1 MDIFKTITDAIR
13 PDFSK
18 LFELKSLYFKK
29 QNFKVGDS
37 VKMDARL
44 VDLKKDDTGEYVIV
58 SLKGNLSDTIHEV
71 VLEEKKTKLTY
82 TLKID

>member
-1 MDIFKTITDAIR
+1 MDIFQLIQ

-29 QNFKVGDS
+29 QKFQVGDS
-37 VKMDARL
+37 VEMNAKL
-44 VDLKKDDTGEYVIV
+44 VDLKKDESGQYVIV
-58 SLKGNLSDTIHEV
+58 SLKGNLYDTIHEV

-82 TLKID
+82 TVKIN